1 VTGFTAILDACVLHP
16 APVRDL
22 LLESAGQGLYRG
34 RWTDHI
40 HDEWIASLLARRSD
54 LSPAQLARTRALI
67 DASVLE
73 GRVTGYEQL
82 IEGLWLPDPGDR
94 HVLAAAIRCG
104 AGAIVTYNLKD
115 FPAAALETFGIEAQ
129 HPDELLEHLL
139 SLAPA
144 QFRRAA
150 EQVRLRLRNPPV
162 DITTYHDIMERQ
174 DLRATVSMLR
184 RMER

>member
-1 VTGFTAILDACVLHP
+1 MTGFTAILDACVLHP

-22 LLESAGQGLYRG
+22 LLELSGQNLYRA
-34 RWTDHI
+34 RWTDRI
-40 HDEWIASLLARRSD
+40 HEEWIASLLARRSD
-54 LSPAQLARTRALI
+54 LDPVQLARTRALI
-67 DASVLE
+67 DSSVLD

-82 IEGLWLPDPGDR
+82 IEGLSLPDLNDR

-115 FPAAALETFGIEAQ
+115 FPVANLEPFGVEAQ
-129 HPDELLEHLL
+129 HPDHFLAHLL

-150 EQVRLRLRNPPV
+150 EQVRQRLRNPPV
-162 DITTYHDIMERQ
+162 DIPAYHDILERHG
-174 DLRATVSMLR
+174 LHATVAVLR
-184 RMER
+184 RERR